1 MGLADKLI
9 GLLIT
14 VMLLIGYIM
23 EKQGANQDKSRVGD
37 ARESPQEKP
46 ERNPVTSGLEIAQI
60 EMKKNEK

>member
-1 MGLADKLI
+1 LIFGWLVGLADKLI

-46 ERNPVTSGLEIAQI
+46 ERNPDSRLHG
-60 EMKKNEK
+60 ND